1 MMINK
6 RSQIIISF
14 IPIANFIIWILWS
27 VFLIKNKNIKFM
39 KRTITYIFIMFL
51 PIAVLFIVAFKL
63 ILYNLFNDYSDL
75 LDRIIGY
82 ILSTDLALTTIYI
95 QMKCK
100 LVDKNNELVKFN

>member
-1 MMINK
+1 MINK

-14 IPIANFIIWILWS
+14 IPIANFIIWVLWS

-39 KRTITYIFIMFL
+39 KITITYVFIMFL
-51 PIAVLFIVAFKL
+51 PIAVLFLVAFKL
-63 ILYNLFNDYSDL
+63 IFYNLFNDYKDL

>member
-51 PIAVLFIVAFKL
+51 PIAVLCLVAFKL
-63 ILYNLFNDYSDL
+63 IFYNLFNDYRDL